1 MFISPFDF
9 LQQVPQGAN
18 VGVIRKA
25 DIYQYH
31 DEVTGEDKAC
41 FITEPPAFVPP
52 PPPPNQAVVDF
63 ETKFNIV
70 DFREV

>member
-1 MFISPFDF
+1 MVLLEQIC
-9 LQQVPQGAN
+9 GCE
-18 VGVIRKA
+18 
-25 DIYQYH
+25 H
-31 DEVTGEDKAC
+31 
-41 FITEPPAFVPP
+41 PP